1 MTGAKNRILPDK
13 PVLILMYGLPG
24 SGKTHFAR
32 QFCEVFQAA
41 HLEHDRIR
49 FELFDQPRYTKQE
62 NSALTRIMEYMTN
75 EFLTAG
81 ISVIYDMNAMR
92 VSQRRSLRELA
103 RQKNAATLLIWFQID
118 ADTSFIRNER
128 RDRRKNDDRY
138 AVGYSVEAF
147 KQVAA
152 YMQHPEPTEDFVVVS
167 GKHTY
172 SAQQSAVFKK
182 LSDMRIIK
190 PTAAAHRMIK
200 PELVNLVPSQQP
212 VEPGK
217 PHRRNIVLR

>member
-81 ISVIYDMNAMR
+81 ISVIYDLNAMR

-200 PELVNLVPSQQP
+200 PELVNLVPNQQP
-212 VEPGK
+212 AEPGK